1 MMRSENPSDFFG
13 TLKSIF
19 QSTTEEEPEKQKNA
33 DRLILRQSV
42 LAFLGNLCSDAVLR
56 LHIASN
62 M

>member
-1 MMRSENPSDFFG
+1 
-13 TLKSIF
+13 
-19 QSTTEEEPEKQKNA
+19 
-33 DRLILRQSV
+33 LRQSV